1 MVKIIDVAAAIIH
14 DNKGKI
20 LICRRGS
27 GGSCAYLWEFPGGK
41 REAGETMQECV
52 IRECREEL
60 TVNLKTDVK
69 YAEFFYSY
77 PDRDIHFCFYLA
89 EIISGAVKKMVHSEI
104 KWVFP
109 QELHEYEFCPAD
121 RELIQRLCHG

>member
-77 PDRDIHFCFYLA
+77 PDRDIHF
-89 EIISGAVKKMVHSEI
+89 
-104 KWVFP
+104 
-109 QELHEYEFCPAD
+109 
-121 RELIQRLCHG
+121 

>member
-1 MVKIIDVAAAIIH
+1 
-14 DNKGKI
+14 
-20 LICRRGS
+20 
-27 GGSCAYLWEFPGGK
+27 
-41 REAGETMQECV
+41 MQECV

>member
-1 MVKIIDVAAAIIH
+1 LVKIIDVAAAIIH